1 MRRFLPW
8 TNNLNDTAKSTEPPV
23 KDTKIVIQK
32 IEYKLD
38 TRMQKEI
45 ECRSLQSQVKVTK
58 GYTERKKKRPTD
70 AVFGVDN
77 NAQEIRNNVGCTIVQ
92 RDNIW
97 HPYYEVKLEDED
109 LGSKMRKNMEQRRN
123 NTAVDGVAIEEIQ
136 AKLQ

>member
-1 MRRFLPW
+1 M
-8 TNNLNDTAKSTEPPV
+8 

-45 ECRSLQSQVKVTK
+45 ECRALQSQVKVTK
-58 GYTERKKKRPTD
+58 GYTQRKTKRPND
-70 AVFGVDN
+70 AVFGIEN
-77 NAQEIRNNVGCTIVQ
+77 SAQEIRNNVGCTIVQ

>member
-8 TNNLNDTAKSTEPPV
+8 TNNLNEVTKSAEPPV
-23 KDTKIVIQK
+23 RDTKIVIQK

-45 ECRSLQSQVKVTK
+45 ECRALQSQVKVTK
-58 GYTERKKKRPTD
+58 GYTQRKTKRPND
-70 AVFGVDN
+70 AVFGIESS
-77 NAQEIRNNVGCTIVQ
+77 AQETRNNVGCTIVQ

-97 HPYYEVKLEDED
+97 HPYYEVKLEEED

-123 NTAVDGVAIEEIQ
+123 NTAVDGVAIEEI
-136 AKLQ
+136 

>member
-8 TNNLNDTAKSTEPPV
+8 TNNLNEANKSTEPPV

-38 TRMQKEI
+38 NRMQKEI
-45 ECRSLQSQVKVTK
+45 ECRALQSQVKVTK
-58 GYTERKKKRPTD
+58 GYTQRKAKRPTD
-70 AVFGVDN
+70 SVFGVEN
-77 NAQEIRNNVGCTIVQ
+77 SAQEIRNNVGCTIVQ

-97 HPYYEVKLEDED
+97 HPYYEVKLEEED

-123 NTAVDGVAIEEIQ
+123 NAAVDGVAIEEIQ